1 MINRMN
7 ILTHNEGGQKVLTA
21 FRNQGQ
27 QGNSAVIANLGNGD
41 AAAHEHTLPAWLGL
55 ASRKSPDILIIKGWT
70 QQQLDAGTF
79 PTSPADKKKV
89 TLLFIEYKRCSDFK
103 FDEIAR
109 QQVWEYYTPQPPL
122 NRDQGNLFHQLRA
135 LGWTV
140 QGLTADGQ
148 LGTTDAHDRMLP
160 LLVGHAGFIL
170 QSTVDT
176 VFQAALGLSR
186 AAANKL
192 ACTLNAHQVTSASK
206 TFSTAARLKRLGPS
220 PAAAPTEAGPSS
232 AAAIPRATVPRRAQ
246 RPAGVG

>member
-7 ILTHNEGGQKVLTA
+7 IITHNEGGQKVPTA

-70 QQQLDAGTF
+70 QQQLDAGKF
-79 PTSPADKKKV
+79 PTSPASKKKV

-122 NRDQGNLFHQLRA
+122 NRDQTNLFHQLLA

-140 QGLTADGQ
+140 QGLNADGK
-148 LGTTDAHDRMLP
+148 LGTAAAHDRMLP

-170 QSTVDT
+170 QSTVLT
-176 VFQAALGLSR
+176 VFQEALGLSR
-186 AAANKL
+186 TASHKL
-192 ACTLNAHQVTSASK
+192 ACALNAHQVTSTSK
-206 TFSTAARLKRLGPS
+206 TFSTAARLKRLGSTS
-220 PAAAPTEAGPSS
+220 PAAAPTEAGSSS
-232 AAAIPRATVPRRAQ
+232 ARTTAPQTAQ
-246 RPAGVG
+246 RTAGVG

>member
-1 MINRMN
+1 
-7 ILTHNEGGQKVLTA
+7 
-21 FRNQGQ
+21 
-27 QGNSAVIANLGNGD
+27 
-41 AAAHEHTLPAWLGL
+41 
-55 ASRKSPDILIIKGWT
+55 
-70 QQQLDAGTF
+70 
-79 PTSPADKKKV
+79 V

-122 NRDQGNLFHQLRA
+122 NQDQVNLFHQLRA

-140 QGLTADGQ
+140 QGLNADGK
-148 LGTTDAHDRMLP
+148 LGTTAAHDRMLP

-192 ACTLNAHQVTSASK
+192 ACALNAHQVTSASK